1 MWAIKLNLN
10 RTVKEQGYGT
20 IAGKEMNPGN
30 GFFKLISFA
39 IFNCKKD
46 HPNVYIGYYSL
57 PDWLSVISEHI
68 IKVSFVVSWLERFL
82 HLRLLF
88 FLCSVFCLYPR
99 LYICHFLFVSFE
111 RASIFLNNSF
121 SCFLFSEHDIVRC
134 ERTPS
139 KCVQYLLS

>member
-10 RTVKEQGYGT
+10 RTVKEQDYGT

-57 PDWLSVISEHI
+57 PDWLSVMSEHI

-82 HLRLLF
+82 HLRLF
-88 FLCSVFCLYPR
+88 FFSCAQCFA
-99 LYICHFLFVSFE
+99 YIHGF
-111 RASIFLNNSF
+111 IFAISF
-121 SCFLFSEHDIVRC
+121 SFSLKGLPFFWIIPFLAFVLWIWYRPVWKDSI
-134 ERTPS
+134 
-139 KCVQYLLS
+139 